1 MVTILAKSDVAE
13 GFEQIIDFLSGSYIY
28 YAFTVNPHI
37 YILCIK
43 QFWNTALVKHSDDVT
58 RLQALVDRKKSMI
71 SEDVIH
77 EILEIAEEGIAEEQV
92 QADDVVAAAVQEI
105 VAEDVANEAI
115 PSTLTPLILPSPP
128 SHDIPSTSQ
137 NQIGDLSTHTTRY
150 ISLALTQKVFA
161 NIRRVRK
168 GISGVETPLFKGM
181 LAVREIAEEG
191 IAEEQVQAD
200 DVVAAAVQE
209 IVAEDVA
216 NEAIPSTLT
225 PLILPSPPSHD
236 IPSTSQVQS
245 LPPQQ

>member
-1 MVTILAKSDVAE
+1 VAE

-77 EILEIAEEGIAEEQV
+77 EIL
-92 QADDVVAAAVQEI
+92 
-105 VAEDVANEAI
+105 
-115 PSTLTPLILPSPP
+115 
-128 SHDIPSTSQ
+128 
-137 NQIGDLSTHTTRY
+137 
-150 ISLALTQKVFA
+150 
-161 NIRRVRK
+161 RVRK

-245 LPPQQ
+245 LPPQQP